1 MKRPNSVAI
10 AKFRGWDV
18 AQPRPSNSNE
28 ELNSMTAREPLH
40 SPIRL
45 VRKQLAA
52 QGMDVPPREKLTPQA
67 LRALQRA
74 EIERWWPILRAENI
88 RAD

>member
-1 MKRPNSVAI
+1 
-10 AKFRGWDV
+10 
-18 AQPRPSNSNE
+18 
-28 ELNSMTAREPLH
+28 
-40 SPIRL
+40 
-45 VRKQLAA
+45 VRKQLVE
-52 QGMDVPPREKLTPQA
+52 QGMDVPPHEELTPQA